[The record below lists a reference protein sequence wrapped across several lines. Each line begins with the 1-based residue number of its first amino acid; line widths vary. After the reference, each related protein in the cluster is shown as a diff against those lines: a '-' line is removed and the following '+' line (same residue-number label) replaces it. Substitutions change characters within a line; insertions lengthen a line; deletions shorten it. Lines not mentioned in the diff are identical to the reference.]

1 MHIDKSN
8 NGGSFVDLDPVRA
21 EKEHRE
27 NYRIQY
33 KEELPNIQT
42 ALLSD
47 VVDAVNYKESPSKII
62 MKMDIEGFECRAIL
76 GNNYTFLCNTI
87 SLYMVY
93 YLIKN
98 QNICLTYVFEHFLQ
112 ALNQYL
118 KKQRLW
124 Q

>member
-87 SLYMVY
+87 SFYMVY
-93 YLIKN
+93 FI
-98 QNICLTYVFEHFLQ
+98 
-112 ALNQYL
+112 
-118 KKQRLW
+118 
-124 Q
+124 